1 MGKPEGVTAGDLDDY
16 FATARRFDQ
25 DAALEAYASAKR
37 AWRIAGGASILT
49 ALSIIAIACLAPL
62 KSVEPFVIRVDNTT
76 GIVDVVSAITGPNTY
91 ADATTKYFAGLY
103 VRAREGFAASEAEA
117 NFRSVALMSIPA
129 EQRRFQENYR
139 GSNPQSPQVLYGKTA
154 IVRVTISSVSMLDH
168 NVASVRYLKTVL
180 RGDDTQTS
188 HWIATL
194 TFSYSSA
201 AMSAADRMINPLGFL
216 VSDFKADAEAI
227 P

>member
-1 MGKPEGVTAGDLDDY
+1 MGKADPVRAGDLDDY

-25 DAALEAYASAKR
+25 DAALEAHASARR
-37 AWRIAGGASILT
+37 AWRVAGGASVLT
-49 ALSIIAIACLAPL
+49 VLSLIAVACLAPL

-91 ADATTKYFAGLY
+91 TEATTKYFAGLY
-103 VRAREGFAASEAEA
+103 VRAREGFAASEAET
-117 NFRSVALMSIPA
+117 NFRTVALMSVPA
-129 EQRRFQENYR
+129 EQRRFQELYR
-139 GSNPQSPQVLYGKTA
+139 GSNPQSPQVLYGKSA
-154 IVRVTISSVSMLDH
+154 SVRITISSVSILDR

-180 RGDDTQTS
+180 RGEDTQIS

-194 TFSYSSA
+194 TFTYSNGS
-201 AMSAADRMINPLGFL
+201 MTAADRQVNPLGFL
-216 VSDFKADAEAI
+216 VGDFKADAEAI

>member
-1 MGKPEGVTAGDLDDY
+1 MSKPEGVAAGDLDTY

-25 DAALEAYASAKR
+25 DASLEAYASAKR
-37 AWRIAGGASILT
+37 AWRIAGGASVLT

-103 VRAREGFAASEAEA
+103 VRAREGFSASEAEA
-117 NFRSVALMSIPA
+117 NFRSVALMSVPA
-129 EQRRFQENYR
+129 EQRRFQESYR
-139 GSNPQSPQVLYGKTA
+139 GSNPQSPQVLYGKSAT
-154 IVRVTISSVSMLDH
+154 VRVTISSVSMLDH

>member
-62 KSVEPFVIRVDNTT
+62 KSVEPFVIRVDNAT

-91 ADATTKYFAGLY
+91 AVATTKYFAGLY

>member
-1 MGKPEGVTAGDLDDY
+1 MTKAEGVRASDLDDY

-25 DAALEAYASAKR
+25 DAVLEAYASAKR
-37 AWRIAGGASILT
+37 AWRIAGGASVLA
-49 ALSIIAIACLAPL
+49 ALSLVAVACLAPL
-62 KSVEPFVIRVDNTT
+62 KSVEPFVIRVDNST
-76 GIVDVVSAITGPNTY
+76 GIVDVVSAITGPSTY
-91 ADATTKYFAGLY
+91 NDATTKYFAGLY

-117 NFRSVALMSIPA
+117 NFRTVALMSLPA
-129 EQRRFQENYR
+129 EQRRFQEHYR
-139 GSNPQSPQVLYGKTA
+139 GSNPKSPQVLYGKTA
-154 IVRVTISSVSMLDH
+154 LVRITISSVSMLDR

-180 RGDDTQTS
+180 RGDETTTT

-194 TFSYSSA
+194 TFSYSGD

>member
-1 MGKPEGVTAGDLDDY
+1 MSKAEAVRTSDLDQY

-37 AWRIAGGASILT
+37 AWRIAGGASVLT
-49 ALSIIAIACLAPL
+49 GLSLVAVACLAPL

-76 GIVDVVSAITGPNTY
+76 GIVDVVSAITGPSTY
-91 ADATTKYFAGLY
+91 NDATTKYFAGLY
-103 VRAREGFAASEAEA
+103 VRAREAFAASEAES
-117 NFRSVALMSIPA
+117 NFRTVALMSVAA
-129 EQRRFQENYR
+129 EQRRFQELYR
-139 GSNPQSPQVLYGKTA
+139 GSNPQSPQVLFGKTA
-154 IVRVTISSVSMLDH
+154 LVRITISSVSMLDR

-180 RGDDTQTS
+180 RGDETTTT

-194 TFSYSSA
+194 TFSYSSET
-201 AMSAADRMINPLGFL
+201 MSAADRQINPLGFL

>member
-1 MGKPEGVTAGDLDDY
+1 MSKADSIRTGDLDEY

-25 DAALEAYASAKR
+25 DAALEAFASAKR
-37 AWRIAGGASILT
+37 ARRIAGGASVLT
-49 ALSIIAIACLAPL
+49 ALSLVAVACLAPL

-91 ADATTKYFAGLY
+91 SDATTKYFAGLY
-103 VRAREGFAASEAEA
+103 VRAREGFSVSEAES
-117 NFRSVALMSIPA
+117 NFRTVALMSLPA
-129 EQRRFQENYR
+129 EQRRFQELYR

-154 IVRVTISSVSMLDH
+154 LVRITVSSVSMLDKS
-168 NVASVRYLKTVL
+168 VASVRYLKTVL
-180 RGDDTQTS
+180 RGDETTTT

-194 TFSYSSA
+194 TFSYSSE

>member
-1 MGKPEGVTAGDLDDY
+1 MGKADPVGAGDLDDY

-25 DAALEAYASAKR
+25 DAALEAHASAKR
-37 AWRIAGGASILT
+37 AWRVAGGASVLT
-49 ALSIIAIACLAPL
+49 VLSLVAIACLAPL

-91 ADATTKYFAGLY
+91 TEATTKYFAGLY
-103 VRAREGFAASEAEA
+103 VRAREGFAASEAET
-117 NFRSVALMSIPA
+117 NFRTVALMSVPA
-129 EQRRFQENYR
+129 EQRRFQELYR

-154 IVRVTISSVSMLDH
+154 SVRITISSVSMLDR

-180 RGDDTQTS
+180 RGDDTHTS

-194 TFSYSSA
+194 TFSYSNES
-201 AMSAADRMINPLGFL
+201 MSAADRQVNPLGFL